1 MLPSTPSQSP
11 SPSSSN
17 PTLESFNSKGQ
28 YLVADAK
35 EPPAS
40 VVIRRFSTSK
50 STNFIRQPQFHSL
63 SSPASAPVSSSPAK
77 RIPYG
82 GLIRP
87 LPPPSPSKP
96 LIAAKR
102 TVIVPSKQFYKSA
115 VNSKSDVKKEG
126 DAPNMI
132 NFRTI
137 QPTKPTYSTPY
148 IPPPIESIPTEL
160 LHYYRAA
167 NGRLLSSLVKPSPKY
182 VNPNN
187 VPAYTGGL
195 SSSTQLATT
204 SSLENS
210 SALRPATSSSTVS
223 LKIATATPEN
233 PVVDID
239 ETWSSCWDDEV
250 QAVYYYNK
258 ITGEATWI
266 PP

>member
-1 MLPSTPSQSP
+1 MA
-11 SPSSSN
+11 
-17 PTLESFNSKGQ
+17 E
-28 YLVADAK
+28 AK

-40 VVIRRFSTSK
+40 VVMRKFSTSK
-50 STNFIRQPQFHSL
+50 SITIVQKPQSHLYSL
-63 SSPASAPVSSSPAK
+63 SSPTSTPSSYGPVAK
-77 RIPYG
+77 LPYN

-87 LPPPSPSKP
+87 LPPPSESKP

-102 TVIVPSKQFYKSA
+102 TVIVPSKHFYKCA

-126 DAPNMI
+126 DTPNMI

-137 QPTKPTYSTPY
+137 QPTKPTHSTPY
-148 IPPPIESIPTEL
+148 IPPPIKSIPTEL
-160 LHYYRAA
+160 LHHYRAA
-167 NGRLLSSLVKPSPKY
+167 NGRLLSSFVKPSPRY

-187 VPAYTGGL
+187 VPAYTGGP

-210 SALRPATSSSTVS
+210 SPLRPATSSSTVS
-223 LKIATATPEN
+223 LKIAIATPEN